1 MHCIEM
7 TLLVIEKKESRN
19 VYNLR
24 YTLLHNN
31 EALCSASCFQVDFQ
45 VYVVIVLRILLIFN
59 DRALCLLL
67 RYFFLLIKI
76 HLS

>member
-7 TLLVIEKKESRN
+7 TLLVIEMKEWRN
-19 VYNLR
+19 VYTLR

-31 EALCSASCFQVDFQ
+31 EALCSTSCFQVDFQ

-59 DRALCLLL
+59 DRAKNVSYCVI
-67 RYFFLLIKI
+67 F
-76 HLS
+76 SS

>member
-7 TLLVIEKKESRN
+7 ILLVIEMKEWRN

-59 DRALCLLL
+59 DRVKNVSYCVI
-67 RYFFLLIKI
+67 F
-76 HLS
+76 SS